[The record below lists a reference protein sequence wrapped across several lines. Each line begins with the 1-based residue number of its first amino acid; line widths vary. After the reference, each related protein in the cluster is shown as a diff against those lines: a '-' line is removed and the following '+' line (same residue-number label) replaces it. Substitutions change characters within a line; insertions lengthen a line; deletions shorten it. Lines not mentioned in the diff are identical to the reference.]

1 MRPNHFAVLA
11 GLLAL
16 AACERAEKP
25 KEATVAEAMP
35 NLPLPPNAEFVS
47 RSGSADAV
55 QLIFQSSRQ
64 RDAIATYY
72 RYAFTNGGWSLVSD
86 VTQPDSTVVLY
97 AEKSGRP
104 MWVRIRPTGTTTRI
118 ELMGA
123 VPGADTAFA
132 ARARAA
138 HDTTNTLKVVPR

>member
-1 MRPNHFAVLA
+1 MRPTHLAVLA
-11 GLLAL
+11 GLIAL
-16 AACERAEKP
+16 AACDRAEKP
-25 KEATVAEAMP
+25 KQATVAEAMP

-47 RSGSADAV
+47 RSGSPDAL
-55 QLIFQSSRQ
+55 QLVFQSPLS
-64 RDAIATYY
+64 RDAIAGYY
-72 RYAFTNGGWSLVSD
+72 RDAFTTGGWSLVSD

-97 AEKSGRP
+97 AEQSGRP
-104 MWVRIRPTGTTTRI
+104 MWARIRPTGTTTRI

-138 HDTTNTLKVVPR
+138 HDTTNTLRVVPR